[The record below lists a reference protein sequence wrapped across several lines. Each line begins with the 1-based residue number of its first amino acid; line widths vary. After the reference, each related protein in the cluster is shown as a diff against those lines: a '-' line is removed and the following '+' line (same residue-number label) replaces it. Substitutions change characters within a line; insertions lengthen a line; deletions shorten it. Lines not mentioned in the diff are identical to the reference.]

1 MVDSRRWC
9 GFSVVRFLR
18 CFLGL
23 MYLGSQHCHVN
34 NKTKTH
40 TREFSSYDNHH
51 TRTMGKRKH
60 AAEEVY
66 SAHDRVRYP
75 QAYGLNHLPANECR
89 ERLLDALENK
99 SACQK
104 FGSATTPSLRP
115 IIHNMVTTM
124 HVDTMGKKIDLNTVW
139 RCMGNS
145 SYDRKRFAAISL
157 RIQSPKTTALLFSSG
172 KVTKMNTLGCNR
184 NRMPL

>member
-1 MVDSRRWC
+1 
-9 GFSVVRFLR
+9 
-18 CFLGL
+18 
-23 MYLGSQHCHVN
+23 
-34 NKTKTH
+34 
-40 TREFSSYDNHH
+40 
-51 TRTMGKRKH
+51 MGKRKH

-184 NRMPL
+184 NRMPLLSKVSHIVQNKFCLYGVTSFTQLWHSIPVATQCKVKLTLLVRLS

>member
-1 MVDSRRWC
+1 
-9 GFSVVRFLR
+9 
-18 CFLGL
+18 
-23 MYLGSQHCHVN
+23 
-34 NKTKTH
+34 
-40 TREFSSYDNHH
+40 
-51 TRTMGKRKH
+51 MGKRKH

-172 KVTKMNTLGCNR
+172 KVTQLTPTKIESSSFVYTWLQQESNATFK
-184 NRMPL
+184 

>member
-1 MVDSRRWC
+1 
-9 GFSVVRFLR
+9 
-18 CFLGL
+18 
-23 MYLGSQHCHVN
+23 
-34 NKTKTH
+34 
-40 TREFSSYDNHH
+40 
-51 TRTMGKRKH
+51 MGKRKH

-184 NRMPL
+184 KRMPLLSKDSNILQNKFCLYGVTNFTQLWHSIPVTTKFKVKLTLLVRLS